1 MKGRDSMITV
11 CGKSLEGL
19 EGKTITEM
27 LSELGY
33 KTTYIA
39 VEMNGEILKRD
50 NYASTILKEND
61 KLEVVNFVGGG

>member
-1 MKGRDSMITV
+1 MTVLITV
-11 CGKSLEGL
+11 CGKEHEGF
-19 EGKTITEM
+19 EGRTVSEM
-27 LSELGY
+27 LVELGY

-50 NYASTILKEND
+50 NYSSTILKAND